1 MSGLKS
7 TTIVDGPTATKR
19 LEMGDTRRRGH
30 DHTCSGRVS
39 PPANF
44 KILTMKR
51 NGRVETTKGF
61 EEISPY
67 ERHRSGNEEH
77 VAHRVVLLLV
87 EISSFD
93 IGRRMAKPVCTHT
106 NREQPS
112 WLAPLNDFGSND
124 SGIRSKCL
132 FDQQSHH
139 IWIETNIVVTEQI
152 ERGALHS
159 NESFIG
165 SGGVARV
172 FGKATK
178 MSIGENCPH
187 PVSELGPICACS
199 INDENGK
206 GGIVLGTEAG
216 KRLFKPIT
224 WVMGDHHRD
233 DSGGRPFRFL
243 CLEEGFET
251 WRWRSGFGRS
261 VGTLAQGRK
270 KVFKDRLGIS
280 TR

>member
-67 ERHRSGNEEH
+67 ERHRSRNEEH

-106 NREQPS
+106 N
-112 WLAPLNDFGSND
+112 
-124 SGIRSKCL
+124 
-132 FDQQSHH
+132 QQSHH

-178 MSIGENCPH
+178 MSIGENCPP

-206 GGIVLGTEAG
+206 GGLVLGTEAG

>member
-7 TTIVDGPTATKR
+7 STIVDGPAATKR
-19 LEMGDTRRRGH
+19 LEMSDTCRRGH
-30 DHTCSGRVS
+30 DHTRSGRVS

-44 KILTMKR
+44 EILTMKR
-51 NGRVETTKGF
+51 NGGVETTKGF

-67 ERHRSGNEEH
+67 ERHRSGNEKH

-87 EISSFD
+87 EIASFD

-132 FDQQSHH
+132 FDQQSHN
-139 IWIETNIVVTEQI
+139 IWIEANIVVTEQI
-152 ERGALHS
+152 ERSALNS

-172 FGKATK
+172 VGKAT
-178 MSIGENCPH
+178 
-187 PVSELGPICACS
+187 
-199 INDENGK
+199 
-206 GGIVLGTEAG
+206 
-216 KRLFKPIT
+216 
-224 WVMGDHHRD
+224 
-233 DSGGRPFRFL
+233 
-243 CLEEGFET
+243 
-251 WRWRSGFGRS
+251 
-261 VGTLAQGRK
+261 
-270 KVFKDRLGIS
+270 
-280 TR
+280 